1 MLSIISLTHVVRA
14 KSVVECLEVLE
25 DAIEVSV
32 ELDELSFLIGV
43 EHGAV
48 VARDKLES
56 DVDLWQE
63 PETVSLVD
71 FGLLQYQCR

>member
-25 DAIEVSV
+25 DAIEVSI
-32 ELDELSFLIGV
+32 ELDELSFLV
-43 EHGAV
+43 NHKYSTV
-48 VARDKLES
+48 VTRDELEG

>member
-1 MLSIISLTHVVRA
+1 MISVISFAHVVCA
-14 KSVVECLEVLE
+14 ECVVECLEVLE
-25 DAIEVSV
+25 DAIEVSI
-32 ELDELSFLIGV
+32 ELDELSFLV
-43 EHGAV
+43 NHKYSTV
-48 VARDKLES
+48 VTRDELEG